1 MAFFI
6 IIQFNSIK
14 INTVI
19 LDMDIQSKSVQGFVN
34 IAEKNA
40 PDINDLFQLANDL
53 LEKDTERRTIH
64 KFLNLGHLPSVNS
77 TIAENNLVEDWLELL
92 IKLIVKSKYSFGH
105 LFYNRANMYK
115 HKVLF
120 HEFHN
125 GKVVNHTYEDIWEKL
140 IKTAGALN
148 HFENSIQGDM
158 RVGILTPNCLRG
170 AIIDLTC
177 LSFHFPVIPIPA
189 NANKKDID
197 FIIKHSGITHLFI
210 DEELHTEL
218 KDVLIYNRNKITIV
232 NLIEKDWHAFVA
244 KGNQSNPLDVLKR
257 IGRAN
262 MEDIATIMYTSGT
275 TGEPKGITFTQKNMI
290 TKRFARALALTKLGP
305 QDTFLSYLP
314 LYHTFGRFLELQG
327 SIFWGGSYTFAENS
341 SFGALRKNF
350 LEIKPSIFISV
361 PKRWTQLYDSIQSL
375 AADHLDENRIVR
387 KAIKKITGGNLKWG
401 LSAAGYLDPD
411 IFQFFQNNK
420 VQLLSGYGMTE
431 ATGGITMTYPNKY
444 TVDSVGQKLPG
455 IDLRISD
462 DGELLLKGPYLSSYY
477 YNKPLISSTVDGW
490 FHTGDIFIEKDGHYF
505 IKDRKKEIYKNAAGQ
520 TLTPQKI
527 ENMLSEF
534 DAIKSAFLVG
544 DQMNFNTV
552 LIFLDKEYLKK
563 HIPTRDPAKIRS
575 VISALIQSVNGF
587 LSPFERI
594 VNFGV
599 IPRDFSADKD
609 ELTQKGTFKRKNIL
623 ENWVDIIKPMY
634 APDQT
639 NIEYK
644 GKVIS
649 FPNWLLK
656 TMNFVSQDISW
667 SGRYLKNETL
677 GLKCKCQWQ
686 NETLVLGEFEYQV
699 SSNNLD
705 LGKILIDPILWL
717 GNNELAIFF
726 GNVLFKLFPYK
737 NSDDVQLLSRKS
749 SQPLQSQ
756 VIQTD
761 FDESATIEDLH
772 MGTMLLIQNQQNGLD
787 YFKHIFTQ
795 KELELKKIGIKV
807 LKSMLEDSK
816 LNFSRLIFN
825 TLIPHLYKDQF
836 IFPLKNLFKRHQKE
850 KKLRSFNFDITQLDV
865 QHVKALIKEL
875 ISHRFQTNLSSSQQ
889 AYVRMLMSQVLKLA
903 HIHPAQYTHIRH
915 EFTSWKLLSSIEAL
929 GQTAANCITTLT
941 KHFKEMIGEVDVQS
955 VDPETDSEYSWF
967 DILEFDNV
975 IPNEEKEFLLK
986 LFQSHP
992 IVKEAIFLIT
1002 GYKLPHLE
1010 NIPKKGIWITPMIT
1024 NISIQHYR
1032 ILTTLKDGNS
1042 YNFILNHFPESS
1054 KIEIENMGDWQIV
1067 KSAGLTSMKVTNNF
1081 LCSFPNSGIIISEYD
1096 TKANVAAYLLHH
1108 EKELNNPKLRDRW
1121 DMRWLHFGWSGLQG
1135 YINHW
1140 AMTHFQFTLIDPSI
1154 NNVVVSEFDYAT
1166 NVRIIHSFYQKPV
1179 KSNLDFITKL
1189 YRELIIETEK
1199 RFKGLNHILNWEIVL
1214 TCILQ
1219 AVGKEKGLVILNQIA
1234 NEVGSKDIYGLNLA
1248 HVNEYISEVKAYGY
1262 IPKSVI
1268 FAALRFQRW
1277 MDLNPEATIESQCNI
1292 LQEMYNDYRL
1302 NTFYTS
1308 HPEIR
1313 LRFFLLTCFA
1323 DHDSF
1328 VAKRLF
1334 ELSSQLHHHEIKS
1347 SELDIN
1353 IHALAKEPNCS
1364 KEDIYFLTRLIYE
1377 HVDSANYAELITR
1390 ATDQKK
1396 LDLAVNVKNN
1406 DGRIFTIRPPFKP
1419 KEIANFFDLLLSYDL
1434 TVQFGEDH
1442 DFLIVFS
1449 ANKALV
1455 GGVFWKMIDKNTA
1468 HLEKIAIH
1476 KKFAKNGLGDLL
1488 MNEMIHRVKKSGVT
1502 YLTVGLMETEFFQR
1516 FGFKEDESISE
1527 YVKEL

>member
-1 MAFFI
+1 MDLSRQT
-6 IIQFNSIK
+6 IQNLI
-14 INTVI
+14 
-19 LDMDIQSKSVQGFVN
+19 DG
-34 IAEKNA
+34 AEKNVVDVNKLISIA
-40 PDINDLFQLANDL
+40 QQLLQEN
-53 LEKDTERRTIH
+53 TERKTIH
-64 KFLNLGHLPSVNS
+64 TFLNLGHLPSVNS
-77 TIAENNLVEDWLELL
+77 TISENNLVNDWLDLL
-92 IKLIVKSKYSFGH
+92 IKLIVKSRYSLGH
-105 LFYNRANMYK
+105 LFYNRSNKYK

-125 GKVVNHTYEDIWEKL
+125 GKVVNHTYEEIWEEL
-140 IKTAGALN
+140 IKTAGALIQ
-148 HFENSIQGDM
+148 FEKPYSGNM
-158 RVGILTPNCLRG
+158 RIGILTPNCLRG
-170 AIIDLTC
+170 AVIDLTC

-189 NANKKDID
+189 NSNKNDID

-210 DEELHTEL
+210 DEELHAGL
-218 KDVLIYNRNKITIV
+218 KDILIYNHNKITIV
-232 NLIEKDWHAFVA
+232 NLNEKEWHSFIENGK
-244 KGNQSNPLDVLKR
+244 KSNPLDVLKR

-305 QDTFLSYLP
+305 QDIFLSYLP

-327 SIFWGGSYTFAENS
+327 SIFWGASYTFAENS
-341 SFGALRKNF
+341 SFDALRKNF
-350 LEIKPSIFISV
+350 SKIKPSIFISV
-361 PKRWTQLYDSIQSL
+361 PKRWTQLYDAIQSL
-375 AADHLDENRIVR
+375 AADHLDENLIVR
-387 KAIKKITGGNLKWG
+387 KAIKMVTGGNLKWG

-411 IFQFFQNNK
+411 IFQFFQNNE

-444 TVDSVGQKLPG
+444 TVDSVGQQLPG

-477 YNKPLISSTVDGW
+477 YNDPLISSTVDGW
-490 FHTGDIFIEKDGHYF
+490 FHTGDIFMEKDGHYF

-534 DAIKSAFLVG
+534 DAIQSAFLVG

-552 LIFLDKEYLKK
+552 LIYPDEEYLKK
-563 HIPTRDPAKIRS
+563 HIPSREPTKIRA
-575 VISALIQSVNGF
+575 VVSALIQSVNGF

-609 ELTQKGTFKRKNIL
+609 ELTQKGTFKRNNIL
-623 ENWVDIIKPMY
+623 ENWADIIKPMY
-634 APDQT
+634 APNQT
-639 NIEYK
+639 NIKYK
-644 GKVIS
+644 GKMIS
-649 FPNWLLK
+649 FPNWLVK
-656 TMNFVSQDISW
+656 TMNIVSQDISW
-667 SGRYLKNETL
+667 SGRYLKNDTL

-686 NETLVLGEFEYQV
+686 NETLVLGEFKYQV
-699 SSNNLD
+699 SSNNVD
-705 LGKILIDPILWL
+705 LGKILMDPVLWL
-717 GNNELAIFF
+717 GNNDLTNFF
-726 GNVLFKLFPYK
+726 GDVLFRLSPYK
-737 NSDDVQLLSRKS
+737 NSSDVQLLSRKS
-749 SQPLQSQ
+749 FQPTQSQ
-756 VIQTD
+756 VNQTD
-761 FDESATIEDLH
+761 FDESATIEDIH

-787 YFKHIFTQ
+787 YFNHVFAQ
-795 KELELKKIGIKV
+795 KDLELKKLGVQV
-807 LKSMLEDSK
+807 LKSMLEDSELK
-816 LNFSRLIFN
+816 ISRLIFN

-836 IFPLKNLFKRHQKE
+836 ISPLKNLFKRHQKE

-865 QHVKALIKEL
+865 KHVNALIKEL
-875 ISHRFQTNLSSSQQ
+875 ISHRTQEDLSSSEQ
-889 AYVRMLMSQVLKLA
+889 AYVRMLMSELLKLA

-915 EFTSWKLLSSIEAL
+915 ELTCWKLLSSVEAL
-929 GQTAANCITTLT
+929 GKTAANCLTTLI

-955 VDPETDSEYSWF
+955 VDPETGSEYSWS

-992 IVKEAIFLIT
+992 IVREAIFLIT
-1002 GYKLPHLE
+1002 GYKLLHLE
-1010 NIPKKGIWITPMIT
+1010 NIPKKGIWITPMIS
-1024 NISIQHYR
+1024 NIPIQHYR

-1042 YNFILNHFPESS
+1042 YNFIINHFPESS

-1067 KSAGLTSMKVTNNF
+1067 KSTGLMSMKVTNDY
-1081 LCSFPNSGIIISEYD
+1081 LCSYPKSRIIISEYD
-1096 TKANVAAYLLHH
+1096 TKANVAAYLRHH

-1121 DMRWLHFGWSGLQG
+1121 DMHWLHFGWSGLQC
-1135 YINHW
+1135 YIDHW
-1140 AMTHFQFTLIDPSI
+1140 AMTNFQYTLIDPSI
-1154 NNVVVSEFDYAT
+1154 KNVVVSEFDYVT
-1166 NVRIIHSFYQKPV
+1166 NVRIIHSFYQEPV
-1179 KSNLDFITKL
+1179 KSNLDFMTKL
-1189 YRELIIETEK
+1189 YSKLIIDTEK
-1199 RFKGLNHILNWEIVL
+1199 RFKGLNHVLNWDVVF
-1214 TCILQ
+1214 TCIMQ
-1219 AVGKEKGLVILNQIA
+1219 AMGKEKGLVILNQIA
-1234 NEVGSKDIYGLNLA
+1234 DEVGSKNIHELNHA
-1248 HVNEYISEVKAYGY
+1248 HLNEYISEVKAYGY

-1302 NTFYTS
+1302 NTINTS
-1308 HPEIR
+1308 HPEVR
-1313 LRFFLLTCFA
+1313 LRYFLLTCFA
-1323 DHDSF
+1323 DHETF
-1328 VAKRLF
+1328 VAQRLF
-1334 ELSSQLHHHEIKS
+1334 ELSSQLHHHEIES

-1353 IHALAKEPNCS
+1353 IHALVKEPNCS
-1364 KEDIYFLTRLIYE
+1364 EEDVYFLTRLIYE
-1377 HVDSANYAELITR
+1377 HVDSADYAELITR
-1390 ATDQKK
+1390 ATGQKK
-1396 LDLAVNVKNN
+1396 LDLAVNVKND

-1419 KEIANFFDLLLSYDL
+1419 KEIANFYDLLLSYDL
-1434 TVQFGEDH
+1434 STQFGEDH

-1449 ANKALV
+1449 ANKAQV

-1476 KKFAKNGLGDLL
+1476 KKFAKSGLGDLL
-1488 MNEMIHRVKKSGVT
+1488 MNEMIHRVKKSGMT
-1502 YLTVGLMETEFFQR
+1502 YLTVGLMETEFIQR

>member
-1 MAFFI
+1 MDLSRQAIQNLI
-6 IIQFNSIK
+6 IE
-14 INTVI
+14 
-19 LDMDIQSKSVQGFVN
+19 
-34 IAEKNA
+34 AEKNVV
-40 PDINDLFQLANDL
+40 DIDKLFLRAQQLL
-53 LEKDTERRTIH
+53 QKKTERKTIH
-64 KFLNLGHLPSVNS
+64 AFLNLGHLPSVNS
-77 TIAENNLVEDWLELL
+77 IIYKNNLVDDWLDLL
-92 IKLIVKSKYSFGH
+92 IKLIVKSRYSIGH
-105 LFYNRANMYK
+105 LFYNRSNKYK

-125 GKVVNHTYEDIWEKL
+125 GKVVNHTYEEIWEEL
-140 IKTAGALN
+140 IKTAGALIQ
-148 HFENSIQGDM
+148 FEKSYSGNM
-158 RVGILTPNCLRG
+158 RIGILTPNCLRG
-170 AIIDLTC
+170 AVIDLTC

-189 NANKKDID
+189 NANKNDID

-210 DEELHTEL
+210 HDELHAEL
-218 KDVLIYNRNKITIV
+218 KDVLIYNRNKITIIDL
-232 NLIEKDWHAFVA
+232 NEKDWHAFIENG
-244 KGNQSNPLDVLKR
+244 KKSNPLDVLKR

-275 TGEPKGITFTQKNMI
+275 TGEPKGITFTQNNMI

-327 SIFWGGSYTFAENS
+327 SIFWGASYTFAENS
-341 SFGALRKNF
+341 SFDALRKNF
-350 LEIKPSIFISV
+350 IKIKPSIFISV
-361 PKRWTQLYDSIQSL
+361 PKRWTQLYDAIQSL
-375 AADHLDENRIVR
+375 AGDHLDENRIVR
-387 KAIKKITGGNLKWG
+387 KAINKVTGGNLKWG

-411 IFQFFQNNK
+411 IFQFFQNND

-444 TVDSVGQKLPG
+444 TVDSVGQRLPG
-455 IDLRISD
+455 IDLRISE

-477 YNKPLISSTVDGW
+477 YSDPLISSTVDGW
-490 FHTGDIFIEKDGHYF
+490 FHTGDIFMEKDGHYF

-552 LIFLDKEYLKK
+552 LIFPDEEYLNK
-563 HIPTRDPAKIRS
+563 HVPSREPAIIRS
-575 VISALIQSVNGF
+575 IISALIQSVNGF

-599 IPRDFSADKD
+599 IPRDFSSDKD

-623 ENWVDIIKPMY
+623 KNWADIIEPMY
-634 APDQT
+634 APNQT

-644 GKVIS
+644 GKVVS

-656 TMNFVSQDISW
+656 TMNIVSQNISW
-667 SGRYLKNETL
+667 NGRYLKNDTL

-686 NETLVLGEFEYQV
+686 NETLVLGEFEYQIN
-699 SSNNLD
+699 SNKID
-705 LGKILIDPILWL
+705 LGKILMDPVLWL
-717 GNNELAIFF
+717 GNNDLSIFF
-726 GNVLFKLFPYK
+726 GNVLFRLFPYK
-737 NSDDVQLLSRKS
+737 NSSDVQLLLRKS

-761 FDESATIEDLH
+761 INESVKIEDIH
-772 MGTMLLIQNQQNGLD
+772 MGTMLLIQNQKNGLN
-787 YFKHIFTQ
+787 YFNHVFAQ
-795 KELELKKIGIKV
+795 KDIELKKLGIQI

-816 LNFSRLIFN
+816 LKFSRLIFN

-836 IFPLKNLFKRHQKE
+836 ISQLKNLFKRHQKE

-865 QHVKALIKEL
+865 KHVKELIKEL
-875 ISHRFQTNLSSSQQ
+875 ISHRIQEDLSSSEH
-889 AYVRMLMSQVLKLA
+889 AYIRMLISQLLKLA
-903 HIHPAQYTHIRH
+903 HIHPVQYKHIRH
-915 EFTSWKLLSSIEAL
+915 ELTCWKLLSSVDTL
-929 GQTAANCITTLT
+929 GQTAANSITTLI
-941 KHFKEMIGEVDVQS
+941 KHFKEMIGEVDIQS
-955 VDPETDSEYSWF
+955 VDPETGIEYSWS
-967 DILEFDNV
+967 DILEFDKV
-975 IPNEEKEFLLK
+975 IPNEEKDFLLK
-986 LFQSHP
+986 IFQSHP

-1002 GYKLPHLE
+1002 GYKLPNLE

-1024 NISIQHYR
+1024 NIPIQHYR

-1054 KIEIENMGDWQIV
+1054 KIDIENISDWQIV
-1067 KSAGLTSMKVTNNF
+1067 KSTGLMSMKVTNEY

-1096 TKANVAAYLLHH
+1096 TKANVEAYLRHH

-1121 DMRWLHFGWSGLQG
+1121 DMHWLHFGWSGLQG
-1135 YINHW
+1135 YIDHW
-1140 AMTHFQFTLIDPSI
+1140 AMTNFKYTLIEPSI
-1154 NNVVVSEFDYAT
+1154 KNVVVSEFDYVT
-1166 NVRIIHSFYQKPV
+1166 NVRIIHSFYQEPF
-1179 KSNLDFITKL
+1179 KSYLDFITIL
-1189 YRELIIETEK
+1189 YSKLIIDTEK
-1199 RFKGLNHILNWEIVL
+1199 RFRGLNHVLNWDIL
-1214 TCILQ
+1214 FTCIMQ

-1234 NEVGSKDIYGLNLA
+1234 NEVGSINIHGLNQA
-1248 HVNEYISEVKAYGY
+1248 QVNEYISEVEAYGY

-1302 NTFYTS
+1302 NTIYAS
-1308 HPEIR
+1308 HPEVR
-1313 LRFFLLTCFA
+1313 LRYFLLTCFA
-1323 DHDSF
+1323 DHKSF
-1328 VAKRLF
+1328 VAQRLF
-1334 ELSSQLHHHEIKS
+1334 ELSSQLHHHEIES
-1347 SELDIN
+1347 SELDMN
-1353 IHALAKEPNCS
+1353 IHALVKEPNCS
-1364 KEDIYFLTRLIYE
+1364 EKDIYFLTRLIYE
-1377 HVDSANYAELITR
+1377 HVDSADYAELITR
-1390 ATDQKK
+1390 ATGQKK
-1396 LDLAVNVKNN
+1396 LDLAVNVKND

-1419 KEIANFFDLLLSYDL
+1419 KEIANFYDLLLSYDL
-1434 TVQFGEDH
+1434 STQFGEDH

-1449 ANKALV
+1449 ANKAQV
-1455 GGVFWKMIDKNTA
+1455 GGVFWKMIDENTA

-1476 KKFAKNGLGDLL
+1476 KKFAKSGLGDLL
-1488 MNEMIHRVKKSGVT
+1488 MNEMIHRVKKSGMT
-1502 YLTVGLMETEFFQR
+1502 YLTVGLMETEFIQR